1 MHTLTKVSKLDI
13 SMILVGNNL
22 NAVPANAISGTS
34 GGGNEDETFAA
45 AKNSNLFLNTCKW
58 ANATIA

>member
-1 MHTLTKVSKLDI
+1 
-13 SMILVGNNL
+13 L

-58 ANATIA
+58 AIATLAQ